1 MSSKRSQWSEFDKDE
16 RKYIKKRDK
25 EECYLCGAK
34 GALQIMHIFVNR
46 ANGGKGERRN
56 GVLGCVKCHT
66 IMDNPI
72 GAAQCEMAKA
82 NLAKCKAYL
91 MDVEHI
97 TITERELCE
106 QLRFSKERD
115 LPPVPIVAH
124 PPVPQK
130 PEHRCADCAFCV
142 RNRRTN
148 STVPSYF
155 CKRHY
160 CIARKSAPACAQFEE
175 RSAAHDS
182 TRKNCKFNKSAN

>member
-25 EECYLCGAK
+25 ERCVICGAS

-56 GVLGCVKCHT
+56 GCLGCVQCHRV
-66 IMDNPI
+66 MDNPI
-72 GAAQCEMAKA
+72 GEAQCELAKA
-82 NLAKCKAYL
+82 HLAKCKAYL
-91 MDVEHI
+91 IDVEHI
-97 TITERELCE
+97 ECSERELCD

-115 LPPVPIVAH
+115 LPPVTITMQPIV
-124 PPVPQK
+124 PQR
-130 PEHRCADCAFCV
+130 PEHKCADCAFCV
-142 RNRRTN
+142 RNRRSN

-175 RSAAHDS
+175 RSATQYESRRTNYS
-182 TRKNCKFNKSAN
+182 THK

>member
-1 MSSKRSQWSEFDKDE
+1 MSSKRSQWSEFDKEE

-56 GVLGCVKCHT
+56 GVLGCVRCHT
-66 IMDNPI
+66 VMDNPI
-72 GAAQCEMAKA
+72 GEAQNALAKE

-91 MDVEHI
+91 MEVEHI
-97 TITERELCE
+97 ECTERELCD

-115 LPPVPIVAH
+115 LPPVPLTA
-124 PPVPQK
+124 PVPQR
-130 PEHRCADCAFCV
+130 PEHKCADCAFCV
-142 RNRRTN
+142 RNRRSN
-148 STVPSYF
+148 STVPTYF

-175 RSAAHDS
+175 RSATQHESRRENRAAH
-182 TRKNCKFNKSAN
+182 K